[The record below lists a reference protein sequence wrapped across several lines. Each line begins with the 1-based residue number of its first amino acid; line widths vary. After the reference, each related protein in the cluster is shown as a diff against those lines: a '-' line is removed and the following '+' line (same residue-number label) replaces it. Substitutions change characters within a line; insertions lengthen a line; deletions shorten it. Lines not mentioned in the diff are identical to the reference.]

1 MTTSSAYFAVKL
13 PPSLRDE
20 ELTKIYSWG
29 KSNCLQSNLI
39 RLKDG
44 GYLMITQKADARDLR
59 SRQRLMGTNLK
70 NWGLDVVTRQK
81 GWLSLLTED
90 EYNAFSQ
97 NPEAADTPSPRE
109 GTQHTEVKTVPS
121 RCNATDVMKTQL
133 TLPRCLLTAPPIKT

>member
-70 NWGLDVVTRQK
+70 NWGLDIVTRQK

-90 EYNAFSQ
+90 EYNCFSQ
-97 NPEAADTPSPRE
+97 SPEVADTPSPRE
-109 GTQHTEVKTVPS
+109 GTQHTEVEAVPVF
-121 RCNATDVMKTQL
+121 CNAADIMKTQR
-133 TLPRCLLTAPPIKT
+133 TSPRCLLTAPSIKT

>member
-20 ELTKIYSWG
+20 QLTKIYTWG
-29 KSNCLQSNLI
+29 KSNCVQSNLI
-39 RLKDG
+39 RLTDG
-44 GYLMITQKADARDLR
+44 GYLMIAQKADARDLR

-97 NPEAADTPSPRE
+97 GPEAA
-109 GTQHTEVKTVPS
+109 GTQSLRERIEQGDVKTVPS
-121 RCNATDVMKTQL
+121 CCNATEVMKSRL